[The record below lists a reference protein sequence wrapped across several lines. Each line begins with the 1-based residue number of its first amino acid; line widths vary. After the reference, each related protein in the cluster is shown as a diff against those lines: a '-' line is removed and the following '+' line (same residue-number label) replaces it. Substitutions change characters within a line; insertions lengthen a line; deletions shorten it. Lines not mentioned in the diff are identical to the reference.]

1 MTKELMSPV
10 EARSIRAQKPLHASD
25 QVGPGRF
32 DHQMK
37 VVQHQ
42 TISMNLPACFVARF
56 AEGFQKTLPILIVLE
71 NRFSPVPPVH
81 DVIDRSRILHS
92 QFARHAPK
100 ALSRGLS
107 VKPIFYNSR
116 DRPLVGLTPCRKEKQ
131 KAMGQLQEASMGG
144 AQHRIGRTLRSFPSF
159 GC

>member
-1 MTKELMSPV
+1 MTKELMPPV

-25 QVGPGRF
+25 QVGLGRF

-42 TISMNLPACFVARF
+42 TISMNLPAGFVARF
-56 AEGFQKTLPILIVLE
+56 AESFQKTLPILIVLE
-71 NRFSPVPPVH
+71 NRLSPVSPVH

-100 ALSRGLS
+100 ALSRDLS
-107 VKPIFYNSR
+107 VKPILYNSW
-116 DRPLVGLTPCRKEKQ
+116 DRPLV
-131 KAMGQLQEASMGG
+131 ASLFC
-144 AQHRIGRTLRSFPSF
+144 RTLRRGF
-159 GC
+159 

>member
-1 MTKELMSPV
+1 MTKELMPPV

-25 QVGPGRF
+25 QVGLGRF

-71 NRFSPVPPVH
+71 NRFSPVSPVH

-92 QFARHAPK
+92 QFARHAPN

-107 VKPIFYNSR
+107 VKAISTIAGTAPFTDIALAVCA
-116 DRPLVGLTPCRKEKQ
+116 P
-131 KAMGQLQEASMGG
+131 
-144 AQHRIGRTLRSFPSF
+144 FPQCSQP
-159 GC
+159 G

>member
-25 QVGPGRF
+25 QVGLGRF

-71 NRFSPVPPVH
+71 NRLSPVSPVH

-107 VKPIFYNSR
+107 VKPIFYNSW
-116 DRPLVGLTPCRKEKQ
+116 DRPLHDPFTDRPLHPRL
-131 KAMGQLQEASMGG
+131 A
-144 AQHRIGRTLRSFPSF
+144 
-159 GC
+159 